1 MGMVHTTP
9 ALHID
14 LPDLAQV
21 STLGLCHMM
30 DALRCGGDGL
40 FRPSGGAS
48 VPVVPEGDLGFRA
61 IDQILVGIT
70 ALEDQVEAALL
81 SRPVPIDLD
90 ERDLRARVLTD
101 RHLRCRGMD
110 GFHNLA
116 GRL

>member
-1 MGMVHTTP
+1 MGIFYTTP
-9 ALHID
+9 TLHID

-40 FRPSGGAS
+40 FRPAGGAS
-48 VPVVPEGDLGFRA
+48 YPVVPEGDLGFRA
-61 IDQILVGIT
+61 VDAILEGFT
-70 ALEDQVEAALL
+70 ALEDRVEAELL
-81 SRPVPIDLD
+81 SRPVPVDPD

-110 GFHNLA
+110 GFHDLA